1 MRHDRIRCQLA
12 SNDTPDAGPAAA
24 GRRPRVYVH
33 IGEPKTGTTFL
44 QNVMWGNRRR
54 LAAQGVLLPGYRD
67 RDHSRASRD
76 IRGAKRLPND
86 PADPWVG
93 EWDVQ
98 AGQALSARVSVLSD
112 ELFGACNEQQAD
124 RAVRSLLTA
133 ELHVVLTVRDM
144 ASLLPAEW
152 QEMIKVRYTTS
163 FEDWL
168 DEVITAGAA
177 PDRRRAWFWKV
188 HDTLAILDMWS
199 RHIPPDQV
207 HVITMPRGGPPDE
220 LWRRFA
226 SVIGIDPDSVD
237 LSRARANTALGL
249 AETEFLRRMNA
260 ALPKDLPD
268 WFYTRHIK
276 RLLAHHVLDG
286 RPRDA
291 RLVLPPDRE
300 AWAKEHAEA
309 LVAGLR
315 DAKYQIVGSL
325 DELMPRPP
333 AAPYVS
339 PSDQPAERMLEAA
352 VQATA
357 ALANSQYRRL
367 YPPKQGRR
375 KLGGPRKAA
384 GQIKWAVL
392 NGRPTRRL
400 LSASSHNPYAR
411 RARVLAW
418 RVLMHPGRPKD

>member
-1 MRHDRIRCQLA
+1 MA
-12 SNDTPDAGPAAA
+12 SHDTPDQPPAHGRPG

-44 QNVMWGNRRR
+44 QNIMWGNRRK

-98 AGQALSARVSVLSD
+98 VGQALSARVAILSD

-124 RAVRSLLTA
+124 RAVRSLLSA

-168 DEVITAGAA
+168 DDVVKAGASA
-177 PDRRRAWFWKV
+177 DRRRAWFWKV

-199 RHIPPDQV
+199 RHIPPEQV
-207 HVITMPRGGPPDE
+207 HVIIMPRGGPPDE

-226 SVIGIDPDSVD
+226 SVVGIDPDSVD
-237 LSRARANTALGL
+237 VSRARANTSLGL

-260 ALPKDLPD
+260 ALPKEIPD
-268 WFYTRHIK
+268 WFYTRNIK
-276 RLLAHHVLDG
+276 RLLAHNVLDA
-286 RPRDA
+286 RPREA
-291 RLVLPPDRE
+291 RLALPPERE
-300 AWAKEHAEA
+300 AWAKEQAETA
-309 LVAGLR
+309 VAGLR
-315 DAKYQIVGSL
+315 DAKYHIVGSL
-325 DELMPRPP
+325 DELMPRPGPGPYISP
-333 AAPYVS
+333 A
-339 PSDQPAERMLEAA
+339 DQPVERMLDAA

-357 ALANSQYRRL
+357 ALANSQYRKL

-375 KLGGPRKAA
+375 KLGSPRRAA
-384 GQIKWAVL
+384 SKIKWAVL
-392 NGRPTRRL
+392 NGTPARRL
-400 LSASSHNPYAR
+400 MSSSSHNPYVR
-411 RARVLAW
+411 KARVLAW
-418 RVLMHPGRPKD
+418 RLLMHPGRRGR